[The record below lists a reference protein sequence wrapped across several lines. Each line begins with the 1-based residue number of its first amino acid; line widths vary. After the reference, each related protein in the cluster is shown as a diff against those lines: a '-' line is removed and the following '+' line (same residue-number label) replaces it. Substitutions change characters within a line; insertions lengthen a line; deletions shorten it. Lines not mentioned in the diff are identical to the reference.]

1 MPSDTTAGDDG
12 YSERPFGGRPFG
24 GRPYGGRP
32 YGGRPYGG
40 RPFGGRP
47 EDDRPFGGRPYGGR
61 PFGGRPYGGRPYGG
75 RPYGGRPFGGRPFGG
90 RHFGGRQGEDEGR
103 PVLDPDEWSADVAE
117 LVCQRSAVIRLGA
130 TVVSDEYELRAPTI
144 DSTPTPVAPDYVK
157 EGGEKPILGRRELT
171 LRPRDHELAAKVV
184 LPDRVP
190 RDIAADPLLA
200 LVVKEDLAE
209 ALALRADRA
218 FLSGAGPGLVGVASL
233 VQGVGAQTDIVTTG
247 RALLRKIRTVDPLV
261 NPTFRA
267 PGWVLHPATLD
278 VLVQEPAGPS
288 DTTVD
293 LFSGLL
299 CLDGA
304 DGGEFLGYPF
314 VVSAAAF
321 DGGSRRM
328 YFSADWRQAW
338 IGVDGV
344 LVDVDF
350 SADVHFQTDETVI
363 RATMAH
369 DFDLARPEAFTWA
382 EEDFKYQTS
391 ARKKARS
398 SG

>member
-1 MPSDTTAGDDG
+1 MPSDGTAGDDG

-61 PFGGRPYGGRPYGG
+61 PYGG

-90 RHFGGRQGEDEGR
+90 RPFGGRQGEEEGR

-130 TVVSDEYELRAPTI
+130 TVVADEYELRASTI
-144 DSTPTPVAPDYVK
+144 DATSRPAAPDYVK
-157 EGGEKPILGRRELT
+157 EGGKKPILGRRELT
-171 LRPRDHELAAKVV
+171 LRPRDHELAAKIV
-184 LPDRVP
+184 LPDRVA

-200 LVVKEDLAE
+200 LAVKEDLAE

-218 FLSGAGPGLVGVASL
+218 FLGGAGPGPVGVAGL
-233 VQGVGAQTDIVTTG
+233 VPSVGAVTDIVTTG
-247 RALLRKIRTVDPLV
+247 RALLKQIRTVAPPLT
-261 NPTFRA
+261 PTFRA
-267 PGWVLHPATLD
+267 PGWVLHPTTLD
-278 VLVQEPAGPS
+278 VLVQEPARPS
-288 DTTVD
+288 PTTVETVD
-293 LFSGLL
+293 MVSGGLL

-350 SADVHFQTDETVI
+350 SFDVHFQTDETVI

-369 DFDLARPEAFTWA
+369 DFDLARREAFTWA
-382 EEDFKYQTS
+382 DEDFKYQTP

-398 SG
+398 SR